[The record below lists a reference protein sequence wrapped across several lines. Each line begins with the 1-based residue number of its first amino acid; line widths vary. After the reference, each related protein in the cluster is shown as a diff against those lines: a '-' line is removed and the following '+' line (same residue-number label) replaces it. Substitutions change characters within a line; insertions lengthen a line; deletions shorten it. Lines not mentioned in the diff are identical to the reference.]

1 MKVVFPDSIDRSG
14 LSKQP
19 KFIDSFSSPVIEDRS
34 AVSTDPCPAPS
45 VLPFKDVSAAGS
57 FGGPG
62 SINGNRPKE
71 FKMIRKLWMTAAAA
85 LTLAFAQVP
94 AIAQQYGPPS
104 SGPSAAILFVP
115 ATLNL
120 VAGLHGAGSSG
131 NGGLA
136 TAAQLSY
143 AVGIA
148 YDSSGNLFIA
158 DENNYVV
165 RRIDHVTKDISVF
178 AGTLGTPGD
187 SLGGG
192 VATSAQLGLVS
203 GLVIDTSNN
212 VYVADRSW
220 GLVWKITSGGT
231 ISVFAGG
238 GSGTCT
244 GVLDSLGDGCAATA
258 ATLNNPWALG
268 IDSSNNIYI
277 ADTGNNI
284 IREVNQSTNKISTF
298 AGDIADAG
306 SFSCNPS
313 LYSTVT
319 PPYTAIQAHLCF
331 PQGIAFDSSSNAYIV
346 DTKNNLVRMVTGS
359 TGYITTYAGSGA
371 SGYGGDGGPATSAVF
386 HLPAGVYVDP
396 ANRVYIGDFF
406 NNLIRMVDSAGNIHN
421 VMGNTS
427 GGLNTNSIGE
437 PDTEPLLI
445 GGQYTGATNG
455 VYDFTMDPSGN
466 IVASDSSGSAVTSA
480 GSTGQYVF
488 GQTLVYTT
496 SAAAFIT
503 ISNPSG
509 VTLNFTGTPTVT
521 GSFALSGGTCNLSGG
536 TLAPGATCT
545 VGITFS
551 PIADLTY
558 TGSIVF
564 TSNANTSPSTIS
576 LSGIGYGTPT
586 YSATITSP
594 SAFTSPAT
602 VTSAAKTATLTNTG
616 EGPLAITLPATFIGA
631 GASDFG
637 QSAASDCP
645 TTLNGGAT
653 CHFYINFT
661 PAAATTYSAQFQ
673 VVTSPYG
680 ILYAS
685 VSGTGTAALTPA
697 ATPVITP
704 AAGTYNAPVGV
715 QITDASPSPTIY
727 DTTNGTVPTTSLTPY
742 SAPFTVSPGTIQVQA
757 IATAVGDGTS
767 ATATATYTVQ
777 PYLLFNAAAV
787 GIAPGSAQQLTA
799 KVSLIAGSAPTATL
813 HYGHDYT
820 VGAVSCTP
828 SGSLEVCTVPVSFIP
843 TLPGARKDALFLM
856 NGSTRV
862 ATVLLDGTGQAPFS
876 LVQPGILTQPY
887 TTSAT
892 YLFGSIV
899 DENGT
904 AYILGTSSNLI
915 VTLTKAG
922 VSGLLPVTGL
932 NSPRSISID
941 GAGVLYIH
949 GAADDAVM
957 TTYDTVQG
965 IQGSITL
972 PATHFWQDTS
982 IGNFGNLY
990 AVAGET
996 GVFYTIKT
1004 DGTSTNT
1011 PLSPAVP
1018 GAASMAVD
1026 SSENVF
1032 IYGTTIN
1039 EITAGGTQSQIS
1051 AVGGQS
1057 GLAVDAA
1064 ETLYAIPFPGFPGVA
1079 ELPASNYSTPEASFD
1094 PTASSLGGSMGSD
1107 GTLYVG
1113 NYSYLDKVDRSKGA
1127 INFGLQNTGT
1137 ASAPQNVGIY
1147 NGGNQNL
1154 TLSNFVLAG
1163 ASSGFAL
1170 QAAGSNNCTIG
1181 MTIAP
1186 GAFCQVAV
1194 TLTPPN
1200 PGNFTGTVTFT
1211 TNSLNTAGTTQT
1223 VTLAGQVYGPY
1234 VTAAPNPLNF
1244 ANQVAGTTSGPQSV
1258 TLTNS
1263 GVFYS
1268 ATIGSIINPTG
1279 FNVGIGNCAAG
1290 IAPAGGTCQLSVTF
1304 SPTAAQAY
1312 NGTASFTVTS
1322 SADGPSQNVTF
1333 AVNGTGTAAAAP
1345 AASLAPNPAVFT
1357 SQLIGTTSGAAAVT
1371 LSNTGSATLN
1381 ISGISIAGANP
1392 TDFAISSGTN
1402 SCDAVVAAGSSCFIY
1417 VTFTPASAT
1426 SFSATLS
1433 VADDAAGSPQTAA
1446 LTGTGSAFVAN
1457 VGSSSASQAVTVAIA
1472 TAGTLNSIQ
1481 VLTEGAGNLEFSQAA
1496 GSGCPEVSSRTEGSC
1511 VTVTRAAA
1519 RPLNTFSA
1527 GPCSTGVAYTVG
1539 QSCTVNIVFSPLA
1552 PGARNGAVVLTN
1564 SSQAA
1569 LGTTYLPGTGIGP
1582 ELVFAPGVQ
1591 STLPGPTYA
1600 SSYQDPLGITVDAL
1614 GNVYVAD
1621 TLNGAV
1627 SKIPWSGSYG
1637 TPVRLATGPLN
1648 QPSSV
1653 AVDGAGNLFI
1663 ADTENFRVLELPWNG
1678 SAYGTPVV
1686 LDATGLPDPQGVA
1699 VDGNGNVY
1707 IADALDEKVVELP
1720 WTASGYGAPVNL
1732 AVSGL
1737 AAPHGMAVDA
1747 NQNLYIADSGNRRV
1761 VELPWTGTAFG
1772 AQIVLPASGLFYPEG
1787 VAVDGGGNVYIADT
1801 DHGKVDKLPWSGT
1814 AFGAQVAVP
1823 FTLNGSSITT
1833 GIAVDG
1839 GGNIYLLDG
1848 GNNVA
1853 LKLTVS
1859 VPPALS
1865 FASTN
1870 VGSTSSDSPKTVPV
1884 TNIGNASLT
1893 FSGSG
1898 TNPNYP
1904 ANFPVNSTDAGLC
1917 SSSAPLTQG
1926 ASCDVSVNFIPTAS
1940 GSLSGYVVLTDN
1952 NLNYSGTTQSIA
1964 VSGTGVGASQPV
1976 ASLTPNPIAF
1986 NSQTVATTSAAM
1998 QATLSNTGGAALT
2011 GIVITIAG
2019 ANPADFALTTGS
2031 NACGTTLAADSTCY
2045 IYVTFT
2051 PASASSFTATLSVA
2065 DNASGSPQTATL
2077 TGTGTAAA
2085 APIASL
2091 TAPAAFPSTTVG
2103 ATAAALA
2110 ATLSNTG
2117 NASLAISGVTI
2128 AGANPTDF
2136 TLSTGSNACGSSLAA
2151 GASCSIYVTFTPA
2164 SATSF
2169 TATISVADNAT
2180 GSPQTAA
2187 LTGTG
2192 TAVAA
2197 PIASLTAPAAFPST
2211 TVGVTSA
2218 ALSATLSNTGNA
2230 ALAISGVTIT
2240 GANPTDFAVVTGSNA
2255 CGSSLAAG
2263 ASCSIYVTFTP
2274 ASAAS
2279 FAATLSVA
2287 DNAAG
2292 SPQTAALTG
2301 TGAAAVVPAYKVAS
2315 PTAPQT
2321 VLPGAAATYTINV
2334 TPVNGSFTGLVTLGA
2349 SGLPAGAT
2357 AAFAPPTVTP
2367 GSTGA
2372 TSQLTVQT
2380 AAAVA
2385 AITKRPSPWPLALPA
2400 LSLIG
2405 LCFVPG
2411 KRYRRW
2417 ITLGLL
2423 LVCSLG
2429 AITALSGCGGGFGLG
2444 NLTPPP
2450 ASYTITVTGTS
2461 GSSVQTTTVQLTV
2474 Q

>member
-1 MKVVFPDSIDRSG
+1 
-14 LSKQP
+14 
-19 KFIDSFSSPVIEDRS
+19 
-34 AVSTDPCPAPS
+34 
-45 VLPFKDVSAAGS
+45 
-57 FGGPG
+57 
-62 SINGNRPKE
+62 
-71 FKMIRKLWMTAAAA
+71 MIRKLWMTAAAA

-115 ATLNL
+115 AILSP
-120 VAGLHGAGSSG
+120 VAGGAETPTKVLNGGGSTG
-131 NGGLA
+131 NGGPA
-136 TAAQLSY
+136 TAAKLDY
-143 AVGIA
+143 PVAMA
-148 YDSSGNLFIA
+148 FDSSGNLFFA
-158 DENNYVV
+158 DQDNFVV
-165 RRIDHVTKDISVF
+165 RRIDHSTGDISIF
-178 AGTLGTPGD
+178 AGTNGTEGNPYT
-187 SLGGG
+187 LGGG
-192 VATSAQLGLVS
+192 VATSATIGGVAGLVVDS
-203 GLVIDTSNN
+203 SNN
-212 VYVADRSW
+212 VYVSDRSNQ
-220 GLVWKITSGGT
+220 VVFKITPGGT

-238 GSGTCT
+238 GSSPTTCSGST
-244 GVLDSLGDGCAATA
+244 DVVGDGCLATQ
-258 ATLNNPWALG
+258 ATINNAWALG

-277 ADTGNNI
+277 ADSYNELIRKVSASTNI
-284 IREVNQSTNKISTF
+284 ITAY
-298 AGDIADAG
+298 AGVPSDAG
-306 SFSCNPS
+306 TSGTCNSNLYTTGSGPYLPS
-313 LYSTVT
+313 
-319 PPYTAIQAHLCF
+319 QAHLCF
-331 PQGIAFDSSSNAYIV
+331 PEGIAFDSHGDAFISEAQHDIV
-346 DTKNNLVRMVTGS
+346 REINSS
-359 TGYITTYAGSGA
+359 TGYISIFAGTANVRSSTGN
-371 SGYGGDGGPATSAVF
+371 GGPATSAT
-386 HLPAGVYVDP
+386 LNEPSGVYVDA
-396 ANRVYIGDFF
+396 ANRVYISDPFGGE
-406 NNLIRMVDSAGNIHN
+406 IRMVDSTGNITD
-421 VMGNTS
+421 VMGNSS
-427 GGLNTNSIGE
+427 GELIAASFGE
-437 PDTEPLLI
+437 PDTESLYI
-445 GGQYTGATNG
+445 GGAYTGAANG
-455 VYDFTMDPSGN
+455 IYGFAMDVYGN
-466 IVASDSSGSAVTSA
+466 IVATDSSGDAITSA
-480 GSTGQYVF
+480 GASGGGAYYFGSQQVYSTV
-488 GQTLVYTT
+488 TTT
-496 SAAAFIT
+496 SLNASSSSYPPYVL

-509 VTLNFTGTPTVT
+509 VNLTFTGTPVVT
-521 GSFALSGGTCNLSGG
+521 GPFAISGGTCVFPG
-536 TLAPGATCT
+536 TLTPGESCT
-545 VGITFS
+545 VIISFS
-551 PIADLTY
+551 PIADVSY
-558 TGSIVF
+558 TGTI
-564 TSNANTSPSTIS
+564 TLDSNANSSPNTIN
-576 LSGIGYGTPT
+576 LSGAGIGTPT

-594 SAFTSPAT
+594 SAFTSPVS
-602 VTSAAKTATLTNTG
+602 VTSATKTATLTNTG
-616 EGPLAITLPATFIGA
+616 EGPLTITLPATFVGG

-645 TTLNGGAT
+645 TTLNGGAV
-653 CHFYINFT
+653 CHFYIDFT
-661 PAAATTYSAQFQ
+661 PAGATSYSAQLQ
-673 VVTSPYG
+673 VVTAPYG
-680 ILYAS
+680 YIYAS

-715 QITDASPSPTIY
+715 QITDASTSPTIY
-727 DTTNGTVPTTSLTPY
+727 DTTNGTAPTTGLTPY
-742 SAPFTVSPGTIQVQA
+742 SAAFTVSPGTIQVQA
-757 IATAVGDGTS
+757 IATAAGNSTS

-777 PYLLFNAAAV
+777 PYLIFNAAQV

-828 SGSLEVCTVPVSFIP
+828 SGSLEICTVPVSFIP
-843 TLPGARKDALFLM
+843 TLPGARRDALFLM
-856 NGSTRV
+856 NGSTRL

-876 LVQPGILTQPY
+876 LVQPGVLTQPY

-904 AYILGTSSNLI
+904 AYVLGTSSNLVI
-915 VTLTKAG
+915 TLTKAG

-949 GAADDAVM
+949 GATDDAVM

-965 IQGSITL
+965 IQGTVTL
-972 PATHFWQDTS
+972 PGTHFWQDTS

-1018 GAASMAVD
+1018 GAASMTVD

-1051 AVGGQS
+1051 SVGGQN

-1064 ETLYAIPFPGFPGVA
+1064 DTLYASPYPGFPSVA
-1079 ELPASNYSTPEASFD
+1079 ELPASNYSTPEAAFD
-1094 PTASSLGGSMGSD
+1094 PAALSLGGSMGSD

-1113 NYSYLDKVDRSKGA
+1113 NYSFLDKVDRSKGA
-1127 INFGLQNTGT
+1127 IAFGSQTAGT
-1137 ASAPQNVGIY
+1137 ASVPQNVGIY

-1154 TLSNFVLAG
+1154 TLSTFG
-1163 ASSGFAL
+1163 ISGTGFAL
-1170 QAAGSNNCTIG
+1170 QAASSNNCTIG

-1186 GAFCQVAV
+1186 GALCQVAV

-1200 PGNFTGTVTFT
+1200 AGTYSGSVTFT
-1211 TNSLNTAGTTQT
+1211 TNSLNAAGTVQT
-1223 VTLAGQVYGPY
+1223 VALSGYVNGIY

-1244 ANQVAGTTSGPQSV
+1244 ANQIAGTTSGPQSV
-1258 TLTNS
+1258 TLTNNGALYTAS
-1263 GVFYS
+1263 
-1268 ATIGSIINPTG
+1268 IGSIISPSG
-1279 FNVGIGNCAAG
+1279 YNVSAG
-1290 IAPAGGTCQLSVTF
+1290 TCTSAIAPAGGTCQLSVTF
-1304 SPTAAQAY
+1304 APTLAQAY
-1312 NGTASFTVTS
+1312 NGTVSLTATS
-1322 SADGPSQNVTF
+1322 SGGGPTQNVTF
-1333 AVNGTGTAAAAP
+1333 AVNGTGTSAAAP
-1345 AASLAPNPAVFT
+1345 VAALAPSPVAFT
-1357 SQLIGTTSGAAAVT
+1357 NQTVGTTSGTLAVT
-1371 LSNTGSATLN
+1371 LSNTGSAALN

-1392 TDFAISSGTN
+1392 TDFAIGTGTN
-1402 SCDAVVAAGSSCFIY
+1402 ACDAVVAAGSSCFIY

-1433 VADDAAGSPQTAA
+1433 VADNASGSPQTAA
-1446 LTGTGSAFVAN
+1446 LTGTGISFVSN
-1457 VGSSSASQAVTVAIA
+1457 VGSPSAIQTVTVTIA
-1472 TAGTLNSIQ
+1472 TAGTLNSILA
-1481 VLTEGAGNLEFSQAA
+1481 LTQGTVNLEFAQAA
-1496 GSGCPEVSSRTEGSC
+1496 GSGCPAERVKTEGGC
-1511 VTVTRAAA
+1511 VTVTRNIA

-1527 GPCSTGVAYTVG
+1527 GACSTGVAYTAG
-1539 QSCTVNIVFSPLA
+1539 QSCTVNVVFTPLA
-1552 PGARNGAVVLTN
+1552 PGARNGAVVLTD
-1564 SSQAA
+1564 SSGVV
-1569 LGTTYLPGTGIGP
+1569 LGTTYLPGTGVGP
-1582 ELVFAPGVQ
+1582 QLVFGPGVQ

-1621 TLNGAV
+1621 TLNGAIA
-1627 SKIPWSGSYG
+1627 KIPWSGSYG

-1678 SAYGTPVV
+1678 SVYGTPVV
-1686 LDATGLPDPQGVA
+1686 LDAIGLPDPQGVA
-1699 VDGNGNVY
+1699 VDGNGNLY
-1707 IADALDEKVVELP
+1707 IADALDEKIVELP
-1720 WTASGYGAPVNL
+1720 WTSSGYGAPVNL
-1732 AVSGL
+1732 PVTGL

-1772 AQIVLPASGLFYPEG
+1772 TQIVLPASGLFYPEG

-1814 AFGAQVAVP
+1814 AFGAQVPVP

-1986 NSQTVATTSAAM
+1986 NSQTVATTSSAM

-2011 GIVITIAG
+2011 GIVISIAG
-2019 ANPADFALTTGS
+2019 ANPGDFALTTGS
-2031 NACGTTLAADSTCY
+2031 NACGATLAADATCY

-2051 PASASSFTATLSVA
+2051 PGSAASFSATLSVA

-2085 APIASL
+2085 APVASL
-2091 TAPAAFPSTTVG
+2091 TGPAAFPSTTVG
-2103 ATAAALA
+2103 ATAAAL
-2110 ATLSNTG
+2110 
-2117 NASLAISGVTI
+2117 
-2128 AGANPTDF
+2128 
-2136 TLSTGSNACGSSLAA
+2136 
-2151 GASCSIYVTFTPA
+2151 
-2164 SATSF
+2164 
-2169 TATISVADNAT
+2169 
-2180 GSPQTAA
+2180 
-2187 LTGTG
+2187 
-2192 TAVAA
+2192 
-2197 PIASLTAPAAFPST
+2197 
-2211 TVGVTSA
+2211 
-2218 ALSATLSNTGNA
+2218 SATLSNTGNA
-2230 ALAISGVTIT
+2230 ALTISGITIA
-2240 GANPTDFAVVTGSNA
+2240 GANPADFAIVTGSNA

-2263 ASCSIYVTFTP
+2263 ASCSIYVIFTP

-2279 FAATLSVA
+2279 FAATLTVADNATGSPHTAALTGTGTAVPAPIASLTAPAAFPNTTVATTSAALTATLSNTGNAALAISGITLAGTNPTDFAIVTGSNACNTTLAAGASCSIYVTFTPASAANFSATLTVA

-2301 TGAAAVVPAYKVAS
+2301 TGTAVVVPTYTVAS
-2315 PTAPQT
+2315 PTPAQT
-2321 VLPGAAATYTINV
+2321 VQPGGAATYTINV
-2334 TPVNGSFTGLVTLGA
+2334 TPVNGSFTSLVTLSA
-2349 SGLPAGAT
+2349 SGLPTGAT
-2357 AAFAPPTVTP
+2357 ATFAPASVTP
-2367 GSTGA
+2367 GSAGA
-2372 TSQLTVQT
+2372 TSQLTIQT
-2380 AAAVA
+2380 AAVA
-2385 AITKRPSPWPLALPA
+2385 SAEPAKASPWPLAAPA
-2400 LSLIG
+2400 LGLIG
-2405 LCFVPG
+2405 LFFVPG
-2411 KRYRRW
+2411 KRRRRW
-2417 ITLGLL
+2417 ITLGVLL
-2423 LVCSLG
+2423 ITSLG

-2444 NLTPPP
+2444 NVTPPP
-2450 ASYTITVTGTS
+2450 SSYTITVTGTS